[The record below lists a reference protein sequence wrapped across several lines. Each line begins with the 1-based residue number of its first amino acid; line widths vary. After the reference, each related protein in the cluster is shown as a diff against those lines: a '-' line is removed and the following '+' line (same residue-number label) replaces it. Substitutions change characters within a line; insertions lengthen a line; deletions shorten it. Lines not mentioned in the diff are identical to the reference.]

1 MKFALQVTIQE
12 SELLLFPNH
21 LTVIDFTK
29 QLEKKMSARCMV
41 LLRNTRGLE
50 ETGNLSQ
57 EGVNVWATKNLE
69 IQAVPTALLKHKE
82 SSTQVAFMKK
92 LMHQSTHTMK
102 HAFRLAHSL
111 LTKLQTATFNA
122 SLRLFNQ

>member
-1 MKFALQVTIQE
+1 MKFALQMTIQE
-12 SELLLFPNH
+12 SEPLLFPNQ

-29 QLEKKMSARCMV
+29 QLEKKMSARIMV

-57 EGVNVWATKNLE
+57 EEVSVWATKNLE
-69 IQAVPTALLKHKE
+69 IQVVPTALLKHKE
-82 SSTQVAFMKK
+82 PSTQVAFMKK
-92 LMHQSTHTMK
+92 LINQSSHTMK

-111 LTKLQTATFNA
+111 QTKLQTATFNA